1 MVHAGQSALISNG
14 GNYIGSAARDARMQQ
29 KKDKGTNYS
38 RGKDTEEVHADRQN
52 LVGLKLWV
60 CNVWLDLLDNRHRN
74 VVLVKGSQALQEV
87 VLHQHLLA
95 SL

>member
-1 MVHAGQSALISNG
+1 MHA
-14 GNYIGSAARDARMQQ
+14 
-29 KKDKGTNYS
+29 
-38 RGKDTEEVHADRQN
+38 HRQN
-52 LVGLKLWV
+52 LVGFKFWV
-60 CNVWLDLLDNRHRN
+60 CYVWLDLLDNRHRN

>member
-1 MVHAGQSALISNG
+1 MI
-14 GNYIGSAARDARMQQ
+14 IAAKDARMQHR
-29 KKDKGTNYS
+29 KDKGTQYS
-38 RGKDTEEVHADRQN
+38 SDRDTEQVHADRQN

-74 VVLVKGSQALQEV
+74 VVLVKGSQALEEV
-87 VLHQHLLA
+87 ILHQHLLA